1 MQSLSV
7 QYDPKKDIEGAFGFG
22 GVKFS
27 SQKKKE
33 KMADSLAVATGLNE
47 LDGGNTDRN
56 LKDDGIHD
64 VYPDLGSASKLHE
77 ISVDKKPK
85 KKRSK

>member
-1 MQSLSV
+1 MC
-7 QYDPKKDIEGAFGFG
+7 
-22 GVKFS
+22 
-27 SQKKKE
+27 
-33 KMADSLAVATGLNE
+33 DSLAVATGLNE

-56 LKDDGIHD
+56 LKEDGIHD